1 MVEAFSN
8 TLVSQ
13 NTLLENPV
21 DIIGS
26 LLYTDLNFT
35 GNIDLDSF
43 LEARNLHAGYKLAF
57 TVHDVINSK
66 DLIEQIATNTRI
78 YPKLR
83 PSDGSLSFVSI
94 KPNYL
99 PENVNEIIEASDVLR
114 YSFNL
119 TKIDDVKNRVRVV
132 YKPDPG
138 HNNYEKATDYVLASD
153 LLPEYE
159 NDYYDLET
167 ESEDTTLDFESDY
180 IRDEQTAIQLR
191 NYLCLSK
198 CNQRL
203 KAKIDL
209 SLKYS
214 HLETGDVVYIDKLIE
229 DFKAYGKDYTTYN
242 YINGQ
247 IIFPYFIVEDVR
259 ITLKGVSLTLMQ
271 LAFTGEGQLGFE
283 SYLESLGFSQ
293 DDIEDLIPDTQAT
306 ADNVV
311 YGCTYSNATNYNP
324 EATVDDGTCEFSQN
338 DYSAGDVNGDG
349 ELNVQDLVL
358 IVNQIIGGE

>member
-1 MVEAFSN
+1 M
-8 TLVSQ
+8 
-13 NTLLENPV
+13 
-21 DIIGS
+21 
-26 LLYTDLNFT
+26 
-35 GNIDLDSF
+35 
-43 LEARNLHAGYKLAF
+43 
-57 TVHDVINSK
+57 
-66 DLIEQIATNTRI
+66 
-78 YPKLR
+78 
-83 PSDGSLSFVSI
+83 
-94 KPNYL
+94 
-99 PENVNEIIEASDVLR
+99 
-114 YSFNL
+114 
-119 TKIDDVKNRVRVV
+119 
-132 YKPDPG
+132 
-138 HNNYEKATDYVLASD
+138 
-153 LLPEYE
+153 
-159 NDYYDLET
+159 
-167 ESEDTTLDFESDY
+167 DFESDY

-358 IVNQIIGGE
+358 IVNQIIGW